1 MGSNHGSPIGV
12 WMDKN
17 IGERAMV
24 LIGDVKKIDVD
35 KDGKASGP
43 FLRARVATDVAK
55 PVRRGVLLKKKR
67 IHLLSG
73 LISSMRSYHTTAR
86 RAVSW
91 VTHICSLTSHLS
103 IMRKASFHMMCNSG
117 CMI

>member
-1 MGSNHGSPIGV
+1 
-12 WMDKN
+12 MDKN

-55 PVRRGVLLKKKR
+55 PVRRGVLLKTKKNTPPEC
-67 IHLLSG
+67 G
-73 LISSMRSYHTTAR
+73 LISGMRSYHTTA
-86 RAVSW
+86 
-91 VTHICSLTSHLS
+91 HICSLTSHLS